1 MKVVLFCGGFGMR
14 LHQLTENIP
23 KPLVPIGGKPLLLHL
38 MKYYSHFGHKD
49 FILCLG
55 YKGEEI
61 KKFFLHYDEHISGDF
76 VLSNGSKVEKYFQ
89 SEIEEWRITF
99 ADTGLHAPIGERLK
113 KVEKYVGEDESFL
126 ANYADGL
133 SDLPLND
140 LIDYSKKRDS
150 IACFISVKPSVA
162 YHYVSTSQDGY
173 VDGIRQLNQT
183 PMRINGGFFVFK
195 NQIFD
200 YINNGEDLV
209 ADTFPRLIEKKQLR
223 TYPYDGFWAS
233 MDTYKDKS
241 ILDEMADKGQA
252 KWEVWNKKR

>member
-61 KKFFLHYDEHISGDF
+61 KKFFLNYDEHISGDF

-89 SEIEEWRITF
+89 SEIEDWTITF

-113 KVEKYVGEDESFL
+113 KVEKYVGEDELFL

-133 SDLPLND
+133 SDLPLSD

-150 IACFISVKPSVA
+150 IACFISVKPSVV
-162 YHYVSTSQDGY
+162 YHYVSTDQDGY

-209 ADTFPRLIEKKQLR
+209 TDTFPRLIEKKQLI

-241 ILDEMADKGQA
+241 ILDEMADKGQS